1 MAVDRSTF
9 HVAAR
14 KTAGAAGLL
23 FLVCIAV
30 TAFAGVCALLGDDF
44 WTSFRAIWLTLG
56 GIVGAVLGLWAFVEA
71 WKWCMDA
78 LLDEGRLVDQEGAE
92 DGR

>member
-23 FLVCIAV
+23 ILVCVAV

-78 LLDEGRLVDQEGAE
+78 LLLEGRPVEREGAD